1 MLFKEIPGQH
11 NLKKALI
18 ETVKRNRV
26 SHAQMF
32 LGPEGS
38 GKLALAIAYAQYINC
53 HNRTDEDSCG
63 TCPSC
68 VKYNKLAH
76 PDLHFVFP
84 KVAVKEENE
93 DKRQSGTRKSDQQRL
108 CCRLERN
115 GTGKRCLL

>member
-1 MLFKEIPGQH
+1 MKRIL
-11 NLKKALI
+11 NLCYLKKFQDKTRSKKALI

-53 HNRTDEDSCG
+53 HNKTDKDSCG
-63 TCPSC
+63 VCPSC

-84 KVAVKEENE
+84 KVAVKEEE
-93 DKRQSGTRKSDQQRL
+93 ESKKQKWDPEKK
-108 CCRLERN
+108 
-115 GTGKRCLL
+115 